1 MIELA
6 AWLAAVSLAAWSYLI
21 FFHGGF
27 WRTDRRLG
35 SAAPDPAAWPAVAAV
50 VPARNEAALIGRS
63 LGALLAQ
70 DYPGTFAIVVVDDHS
85 ADGTAEAALRAASAV
100 GQGDRVAVVRAAP
113 LPADWTG
120 KPWAMAQGVERANG
134 VAPKSCYLWFTDADI
149 EHDPSVLRALVAKA
163 EAERLDLVSLMALLR
178 CESGWERLLIPAFV
192 FFFQKLYPFAWV
204 NDPRRR
210 LAAAAGG
217 CMLVRRRALEAAGG
231 LGAIRGELIDDC
243 ALASVIKPGGPI
255 WLGLAS
261 ATRSIRPYAGIGDV
275 WNMVARSAFAQL
287 RYSAALLGG
296 TVIGMIVVYLAPPAA
311 AIAGG
316 LAGHGPATGLGLA
329 GWLAMAGAFAPT
341 LKFYR
346 CPPWSAALLP
356 AAALLYTLMTI
367 DSALRHWRGRGGRWK
382 GRTQGR

>member
-6 AWLAAVSLAAWSYLI
+6 AWLAAVSLAAWFYLI
-21 FFHGGF
+21 LFHGGF
-27 WRTDRRLG
+27 WRTDRRLE

-50 VPARNEAALIGRS
+50 VPARNEAALIGRT

-70 DYPGTFAIVVVDDHS
+70 DYPGTFVIVVVDDHS
-85 ADGTAEAALRAASAV
+85 TDGTAEAALRAASAV
-100 GQGDRVAVVRAAP
+100 GKGDRVAVVRAAP
-113 LPADWTG
+113 LPDDWTG
-120 KPWAMAQGVERANG
+120 KTWAMAQGVDRANG
-134 VAPKSCYLWFTDADI
+134 VAPKSSFLWFTDADI
-149 EHDPSVLRALVAKA
+149 EHDPPVLRALVAKA

-178 CESGWERLLIPAFV
+178 CKSGWERLLIPAFV

-204 NDPRRR
+204 NDPQRR
-210 LAAAAGG
+210 LAGAAGG

-243 ALASVIKPGGPI
+243 ALAAAIKPGGPI

-275 WNMVARSAFAQL
+275 WEMVARSAFAQL

-296 TVIGMIVVYLAPPAA
+296 TVIGMIVVYLAPPVA

-316 LAGHGPATGLGLA
+316 LAGHGPAAGLGLA
-329 GWLAMAGAFAPT
+329 GWLAMAGTFAPT

-346 CPPWSAALLP
+346 GPPWAAALLP